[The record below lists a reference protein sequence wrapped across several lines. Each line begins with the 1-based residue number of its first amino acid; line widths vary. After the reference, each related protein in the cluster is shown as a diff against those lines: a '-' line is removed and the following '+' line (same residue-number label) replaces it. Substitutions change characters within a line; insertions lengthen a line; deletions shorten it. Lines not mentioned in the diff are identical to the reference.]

1 MLSTENRW
9 SDIPLAELSDTAPGV
24 EPVPNPLIAC
34 PKILLLPGAVD
45 GLAPK
50 RVPNPLPTEVDA
62 EEKLNPDAEPNP
74 EAAAGVL
81 DVGALKDKDAAET
94 AEGAA
99 EPNPEG
105 ACVGTTDESPKP
117 NEDDGAAEEPK
128 PLLPAAKL
136 KVDAWTGVEPPN
148 PTVSERFILISKS

>member
-1 MLSTENRW
+1 MLSTENRL
-9 SDIPLAELSDTAPGV
+9 SDIPLAELSDTAAGA
-24 EPVPNPLIAC
+24 EPVPNPLVAC
-34 PKILLLPGAVD
+34 PKILLLPAAVD
-45 GLAPK
+45 ALAPK
-50 RVPNPLPTEVDA
+50 RVPNPLPTEVAA

-105 ACVGTTDESPKP
+105 
-117 NEDDGAAEEPK
+117 EEPK

-136 KVDAWTGVEPPN
+136 KVEVWTGVEPPN
-148 PTVSERFILISKS
+148 PTALERFILISKSEKTS